1 MDKISS
7 KMKLNPVTLKFSGES
22 ALLEKPFLDDY
33 EQSSLAQVRLMMIIG
48 AVLYGAFGALD
59 AFLMPEQKFSIWAI
73 RIFIIGPV
81 LLLFLLLSF
90 TSFFRTYMQPILAL
104 AYIIVG
110 AGIISMIVI
119 APSNVGFFYYAGLM
133 LVFMWGYTLIR
144 LFFVWASF
152 AGWLQVILYEI
163 AAIWFNPTPWNIFVN
178 NNFFFISANILGMM
192 SCYAI
197 EFYVRRDFFMK
208 RQLEIERE
216 NINKINQELE
226 QRVTKRTEDYRIVNE
241 ALEKE
246 IAQHK
251 RVQIELQRALD
262 ILKKSAG
269 VTIQVMVSAL
279 EARDPYTAGHQLR
292 SAELACAIAK
302 EMGLPDEKI
311 EGIRMAGCIHDI
323 GKLSVPAE
331 LLTKPTRLSNLE
343 FSLIKEHPS
352 SGYEMLKNVESPW
365 PLAQVVYQH
374 HERMDGSGYPRQLKG
389 EEIILEAR
397 IMAVS
402 DVVEAMASHRPYRP
416 SLGLEAALKE
426 IEKNKGVL
434 YDSSVVDACLK
445 LFRDKGYQLS

>member
-1 MDKISS
+1 
-7 KMKLNPVTLKFSGES
+7 
-22 ALLEKPFLDDY
+22 
-33 EQSSLAQVRLMMIIG
+33 
-48 AVLYGAFGALD
+48 
-59 AFLMPEQKFSIWAI
+59 
-73 RIFIIGPV
+73 
-81 LLLFLLLSF
+81 
-90 TSFFRTYMQPILAL
+90 
-104 AYIIVG
+104 
-110 AGIISMIVI
+110 
-119 APSNVGFFYYAGLM
+119 
-133 LVFMWGYTLIR
+133 MWGYTLIR
-144 LFFVWASF
+144 LFFVWAAF
-152 AGWLQVILYEI
+152 AGWLQVILYEM
-163 AAIWFNPTPWNIFVN
+163 AAVWFNPTPWNIFVN
-178 NNFFFISANILGMM
+178 NNFFFISANVLGMM

-197 EFYVRRDFFMK
+197 EFYARRDFFMK
-208 RQLEIERE
+208 HQLEIERE

-226 QRVTKRTEDYRIVNE
+226 QRVAKRTEDYRIVNE

-251 RVQIELQRALD
+251 WAQTELQRTLE

-323 GKLSVPAE
+323 GKLAVPAE
-331 LLTKPTRLSNLE
+331 LLTKPTKLSNLE
-343 FSLIKEHPS
+343 FSLIKEHPT

-374 HERMDGSGYPRQLKG
+374 HERMDGSGYPRQLRG

-416 SLGLEAALKE
+416 SLGLESALRE
-426 IEKNKGVL
+426 IEKNKNIL
-434 YDSSVVDACLK
+434 YDGAVVDACLK

>member
-1 MDKISS
+1 MDKMSGT
-7 KMKLNPVTLKFSGES
+7 MKLNPVTLKFSGECAS
-22 ALLEKPFLDDY
+22 LEKPFLDY
-33 EQSSLAQVRLMMIIG
+33 YYQSSIAQVRIMMILG
-48 AVLYGAFGALD
+48 AVLYAAFGALD
-59 AFLMPEQKFSIWAI
+59 AFLMPEQKFSIWVI
-73 RIFIIGPV
+73 RLVIIGPV
-81 LLLFLLLSF
+81 LGVFLLLSV
-90 TSFFRTYMQPILAL
+90 TPFFKKFMQPVLAL

-110 AGIISMIVI
+110 LGIIAMIVI
-119 APSNVGFFYYAGLM
+119 APSSVGFFYYAGLM

-144 LFFVWASF
+144 LFFVWAAF
-152 AGWLQVILYEI
+152 AGWLQVILYEM
-163 AAIWFNPTPWNIFVN
+163 AAVWFNPTPWNIFVN
-178 NNFFFISANILGMM
+178 NNFFFISANVLGMM

-197 EFYVRRDFFMK
+197 EFYARRDFFMK
-208 RQLEIERE
+208 HQLEIERE

-226 QRVTKRTEDYRIVNE
+226 QRVAKRTEDYRIVNE

-251 RVQIELQRALD
+251 RAQTELQRTLE

-323 GKLSVPAE
+323 GKLAVPAE
-331 LLTKPTRLSNLE
+331 LLTKPTKLSNLE
-343 FSLIKEHPS
+343 FSLIKEHPT

-374 HERMDGSGYPRQLKG
+374 HERMDGSGYPRQLRG

-416 SLGLEAALKE
+416 SLGLESALRE
-426 IEKNKGVL
+426 IEKNKNIL
-434 YDSSVVDACLK
+434 YDGAVVDACLK